1 MVIGG
6 DIRLHGDGRFVFVQ
20 EELHRRSAALMAIGR
35 RKSEN
40 FCLDFCRD
48 RTAAGGLSQPFGPHL
63 WYPFDFT
70 QTVPVADNE
79 RYRQAV
85 HDRFIEFQLDN
96 LGGEYGVSGGTMAN
110 ERYFGSPIRAV
121 TE

>member
-1 MVIGG
+1 MLNINVLLYSSCPRRNRKR
-6 DIRLHGDGRFVFVQ
+6 DFDRRIR
-20 EELHRRSAALMAIGR
+20 S
-35 RKSEN
+35 
-40 FCLDFCRD
+40 D

-79 RYRQAV
+79 WYRQAV
-85 HDRFIEFQLDN
+85 HDRSIEFQLQN
-96 LGGEYGVSGGTMAN
+96 LGGEWGVSGGTMAN
-110 ERYFGSPIRAV
+110 ERYYGAPIRAV